1 MKNFELLAPAG
12 NFEKLKTALYYGA
25 DAVYVGGVDFS
36 LRALSE
42 NFNREQLALA
52 TEYTHN
58 KGKKIYVAV
67 NIIAKNADFSL
78 LEDYLRYLYEIKVDA
93 VIVSDPGVIML
104 IKSCAPGLEIHLST
118 QASTMNKYTAEFWV
132 KQGVKRI
139 VLARELSLKEVK
151 EISEYCGGEIEVF
164 AHGAMCI
171 SYSGR
176 CLLSNYLTGRES
188 NRGACVQC
196 CRWEY
201 EIREKS
207 KKDGEFLPIEED
219 SRGTYILN
227 SKDLNLIS
235 YLDELYTSGAVSLKI
250 EGRMKSEYYLAT
262 VINAYRRAIDC
273 YEKQGAS
280 YKDDLLFENEVSK
293 TAHRA
298 FTTAYFLSENPN
310 TVNYDDSQSR
320 GDRTFMALVL
330 DYVKD
335 ENGSYALIEMR
346 NRFKLG
352 DVLEVL
358 SPTDSFNKNIPVEH
372 LTDCDGNVVEDAKL
386 VQQKL
391 RLYTDVIL
399 QAGDIL
405 RK

>member
-42 NFNREQLALA
+42 NFNREQLAEA
-52 TEYTHN
+52 VEYTHVR
-58 KGKKIYVAV
+58 GKKIYVAV
-67 NIIAKNADFSL
+67 NILAKNADFAH
-78 LEDYLRYLYEIKVDA
+78 LEDYLKYLHHINVDA

-104 IKSCAPGLEIHLST
+104 IKEKVPGLEVHLST
-118 QASTMNKYTAEFWV
+118 QASTTNKYTAAFWV
-132 KQGVKRI
+132 KQGVSRI

-151 EISEYCGGEIEVF
+151 EISDYCGGEIEVF
-164 AHGAMCI
+164 VHGAMCI

-207 KKDGEFLPIEED
+207 KTDGEFLTIQED

-235 YLDELYTSGAVSLKI
+235 YLDDLHKSGAVSLKI

-262 VINAYRRAIDC
+262 VINAYRRAIDA
-273 YEKQGAS
+273 YEQLGAD
-280 YKDDLLFENEVSK
+280 YKNSDQFESEVAK

-298 FTTAYFLSENPN
+298 FTTAYTLGENPN

-320 GDRTFMALVL
+320 GDRTFMAAVL
-330 DYVKD
+330 GSGED
-335 ENGSYALIEMR
+335 ENGKFALIEMR
-346 NRFKLG
+346 NRFKKG
-352 DVLEVL
+352 DILEVL
-358 SPTDSFNKNIPVEH
+358 SPTDSFNKTIQVEL

-391 RLYTDVIL
+391 RLYTDVEL
-399 QAGDIL
+399 QLGDIL

>member
-42 NFNREQLALA
+42 NFNRDQLALA
-52 TEYTHN
+52 TEYTHK

-67 NIIAKNADFSL
+67 NIIAKNADFAL
-78 LEDYLRYLYEIKVDA
+78 LEDYLKYLNQIKVDA

-104 IKSCAPGLEIHLST
+104 IKSCAPELEIHLST
-118 QASTMNKYTAEFWV
+118 QASTMNKFTAKFWV
-132 KQGVKRI
+132 DQGVKRI

-164 AHGAMCI
+164 IHGAMCI

-235 YLDELYTSGAVSLKI
+235 YLDELYNSGAVSLKI

-273 YEKQGAS
+273 YEQQGSS
-280 YKDDLLFENEVSK
+280 YKDDLLFEKEVSK

-298 FTTAYFLSENPN
+298 FTTAYFLGDNPN

-330 DYVKD
+330 DYVTD
-335 ENGSYALIEMR
+335 ENGNYALIEMR

-358 SPTDSFNKNIPVEH
+358 SPTESFNECITVEH
-372 LTDCDGNVVEDAKL
+372 LTDLEGNIVEDAKL

-391 RLYTDVIL
+391 RLYTNVKL

>member
-235 YLDELYTSGAVSLKI
+235 YLDELYTSGAISLKI

-262 VINAYRRAIDC
+262 VINAYIRAIDC

-358 SPTDSFNKNIPVEH
+358 SPTDSFNKNISVEH

>member
-235 YLDELYTSGAVSLKI
+235 YLDELYTSGAISLKI

-358 SPTDSFNKNIPVEH
+358 SPTDSFNKNISVEH

>member
-78 LEDYLRYLYEIKVDA
+78 LEDYLRYLYKIKVDA

>member
-42 NFNREQLALA
+42 NFNRDQLALA
-52 TEYTHN
+52 TEYTHK

-67 NIIAKNADFSL
+67 NIIAKNADFAL
-78 LEDYLRYLYEIKVDA
+78 LEDYLKYLNQIKVDA

-104 IKSCAPGLEIHLST
+104 IKSCAPELEIHLST
-118 QASTMNKYTAEFWV
+118 QASTMNKFTAKFWV
-132 KQGVKRI
+132 DQGVKRI

-164 AHGAMCI
+164 IHGAMCI

-235 YLDELYTSGAVSLKI
+235 YLDELYNSGAVSLKI

-273 YEKQGAS
+273 YEHQGSS
-280 YKDDLLFENEVSK
+280 YKDDLLFEKEVSK

-298 FTTAYFLSENPN
+298 FTTAYFLGDNPN

-330 DYVKD
+330 DYVTD
-335 ENGSYALIEMR
+335 ENGNYALIEMR

-358 SPTDSFNKNIPVEH
+358 SPTESFNERITVEH
-372 LTDCDGNVVEDAKL
+372 LTDLEGNIVEDAKL

-391 RLYTDVIL
+391 RLYTNVKL

>member
-1 MKNFELLAPAG
+1 
-12 NFEKLKTALYYGA
+12 
-25 DAVYVGGVDFS
+25 
-36 LRALSE
+36 
-42 NFNREQLALA
+42 
-52 TEYTHN
+52 
-58 KGKKIYVAV
+58 
-67 NIIAKNADFSL
+67 
-78 LEDYLRYLYEIKVDA
+78 
-93 VIVSDPGVIML
+93 
-104 IKSCAPGLEIHLST
+104 
-118 QASTMNKYTAEFWV
+118 
-132 KQGVKRI
+132 
-139 VLARELSLKEVK
+139 
-151 EISEYCGGEIEVF
+151 
-164 AHGAMCI
+164 MCI

-207 KKDGEFLPIEED
+207 KTDGEFLTIQED

-235 YLDELYTSGAVSLKI
+235 YLDDLHKSGAVSLKI

-262 VINAYRRAIDC
+262 VINAYRRAIDA
-273 YEKQGAS
+273 YEQLGAD
-280 YKDDLLFENEVSK
+280 YKNSDQFEIEVAK

-298 FTTAYFLSENPN
+298 FTTAYTLGKNPN

-320 GDRTFMALVL
+320 GDRTFMAAVL
-330 DYVKD
+330 GSGED
-335 ENGSYALIEMR
+335 ENGKFALIEMR
-346 NRFKLG
+346 NRFKKG
-352 DVLEVL
+352 DILEVL
-358 SPTDSFNKNIPVEH
+358 SPTDSFNKTIQVEL

-391 RLYTDVIL
+391 RLYTNVEL
-399 QAGDIL
+399 QLGDIL

>member
-12 NFEKLKTALYYGA
+12 NFEKMKTAFYFGA
-25 DAVYVGGVDFS
+25 DAVYVGGREFS

-42 NFNREQLALA
+42 NFSREQLCEAVKYA
-52 TEYTHN
+52 HN
-58 KGKKIYVAV
+58 LNKKLYVAV
-67 NIIAKNADFSL
+67 NILAKNADFAL
-78 LEDYLRYLYEIKVDA
+78 LEDYLRYLYEINVDA
-93 VIVSDPGVIML
+93 VIVSDPGIVML
-104 IKSCAPGLEIHLST
+104 IKTCAPNLEIHLST
-118 QASTMNKYTAEFWV
+118 QASTLNKYSAKFWV
-132 KQGVKRI
+132 DQGVKRI

-151 EISEYCGGEIEVF
+151 EISEFCGGEIEVF

-176 CLLSNYLTGRES
+176 CLLSNYLSGRES

-207 KKDGEFLPIEED
+207 KKDGEFLPVEED
-219 SRGTYILN
+219 SRGTYIFN

-235 YLDELYTSGAVSLKI
+235 YLHELFESGAVSLKI

-262 VINAYRRAIDC
+262 VINAYRRAIDA
-273 YEKQGAS
+273 YEGLGAQYS
-280 YKDDLLFENEVSK
+280 NNPLYESELAK

-298 FTTAYFLSENPN
+298 FTTAYALGENEH

-320 GDRTFMALVL
+320 GDKTFIAYVL
-330 DYVKD
+330 DYLKD
-335 ENGSYALIEMR
+335 EKGNYALIEMR
-346 NRFKLG
+346 NRFVKG

-358 SPTDSFNKNIPVEH
+358 SPSFAFNEKITVEN
-372 LTDCDGNVVEDAKL
+372 LFDEQGNAVEDAKL

-391 RLYTDVIL
+391 RLYTDVKL
-399 QAGDIL
+399 NAGDML